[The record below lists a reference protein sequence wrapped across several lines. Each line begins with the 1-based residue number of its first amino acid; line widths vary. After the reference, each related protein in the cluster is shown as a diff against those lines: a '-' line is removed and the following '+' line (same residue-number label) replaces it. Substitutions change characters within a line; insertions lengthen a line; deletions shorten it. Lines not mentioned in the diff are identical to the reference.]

1 MQGTLVG
8 FLALG
13 WMALC
18 AAPAGAAESA
28 PADDFG
34 AGVRAFSAARH
45 QLAVELAERLGL
57 ALPEKAVSFFEAA
70 EAGDWAAVSNR
81 FQRLKAPGTG
91 GWQAPGLQNE
101 LWACVHETLG
111 LWEVWINWKQ
121 DSELLRLYYEPILAS
136 MPEGSLYFGG
146 TDAGRFVITAV
157 NALKDPPP
165 LFTLTQNAL
174 ADNTY
179 MAHLRAVYGENIW
192 LPTPEDSNQ
201 AFRQYV
207 EDVQAGRIEAGAEV
221 SIKDGRVSVQGVAGV
236 MMINGILADMIF
248 EHNRSERAIFLEE
261 SYVVPWMY
269 PYLEPRGLIL
279 KLNPEPLGELPAAAV
294 ARDRTFWKKQIALLE
309 KQPGFESNTEA
320 RKAFSK
326 LRSAIAGVYAYRK
339 MPDEAEAAFRQAL
352 RLYPLSPEAHF
363 RLAALYEEQG
373 ELEKARALMTAFL
386 QSAPP
391 DGREQAGLYLER
403 LEERMQEPGESS
415 L

>member
-1 MQGTLVG
+1 MKRTLFR
-8 FLALG
+8 FLALS
-13 WMALC
+13 WTAFPV
-18 AAPAGAAESA
+18 APAVVAEST

-34 AGVRAFSAARH
+34 VMVRTFSAARH
-45 QLAVELAERLGL
+45 QLAVELAGRLEL
-57 ALPEKAVSFFEAA
+57 VPPKKAVAFFEAA
-70 EAGDWAAVSNR
+70 ETGDWAAVSNR

-121 DSELLRLYYEPILAS
+121 DSELLRLYYEPILSS

-146 TDAGRFVITAV
+146 TDAGRFVITAA

-165 LFTLTQNAL
+165 VFTLTQNAL

-179 MAHLRAVYGENIW
+179 MAHLRALYGDRIW
-192 LPTPEDSNQ
+192 LPAQEDSNQ

-221 SIKDGRVSVQGVAGV
+221 SFKDGRVSVQGVAGV

-248 EHNRSERAIFLEE
+248 EHNRSERAIFIEE

-269 PYLEPRGLIL
+269 PYLEPHGLIL
-279 KLNPEPLGELPAAAV
+279 TLNAEPLGALPAGV
-294 ARDRTFWKKQIALLE
+294 MSRDRKFWKKQIALLE

-339 MPDEAEAAFRQAL
+339 MPGEAEAAFRQAL
-352 RLYPLSPEAHF
+352 RLYPLSPEANF
-363 RLAALYEEQG
+363 RLAVLYEEQG
-373 ELEKARALMTAFL
+373 ELEKARDLMTTFL
-386 QSAPP
+386 RANPP
-391 DGREQAGLYLER
+391 EGDKQVRQFLEQLER
-403 LEERMQEPGESS
+403 RMQESERPA